1 MPIRMRFRVSA
12 RNDKFSGNKNGLS
25 KKILKIK
32 EAAWG
37 KDEKLFERSE
47 FFSSVEVRS
56 VVFSDVFFVSL
67 DLFVSFYGNGKKKR
81 G

>member
-1 MPIRMRFRVSA
+1 MRFLVKQGMTS
-12 RNDKFSGNKNGLS
+12 FLEIKNGLS

>member
-1 MPIRMRFRVSA
+1 M
-12 RNDKFSGNKNGLS
+12 
-25 KKILKIK
+25 KIK